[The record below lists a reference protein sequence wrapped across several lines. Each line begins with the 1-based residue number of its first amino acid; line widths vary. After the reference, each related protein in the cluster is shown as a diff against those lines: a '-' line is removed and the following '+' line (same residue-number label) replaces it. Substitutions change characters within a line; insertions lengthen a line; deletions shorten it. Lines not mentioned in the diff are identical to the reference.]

1 MLRKEITKDLID
13 RYTFLNLF
21 IAEESIENP
30 STPDNVFAP
39 KTNTGHLLS
48 KVKFNGYCLKQDS
61 MSFLQKNVVNLYI
74 IYKLDIWSRD
84 LNTDFTLGNYLFG
97 AVKLTNNADPGKC
110 GFSGYGFG
118 FDARSQ
124 FLWSDCSWGKNVI
137 IFGADMSSAVHVDN
151 KNKIKFQ
158 NF

>member
-1 MLRKEITKDLID
+1 MSRKEITKDLID

-84 LNTDFTLGNYLFG
+84 LNTDFTLGSYLFG
-97 AVKLTNNADPGKC
+97 AVKLTYNA
-110 GFSGYGFG
+110 
-118 FDARSQ
+118 DARSQ
-124 FLWSDCSWGKNVI
+124 FLWSDYSWGKNVI